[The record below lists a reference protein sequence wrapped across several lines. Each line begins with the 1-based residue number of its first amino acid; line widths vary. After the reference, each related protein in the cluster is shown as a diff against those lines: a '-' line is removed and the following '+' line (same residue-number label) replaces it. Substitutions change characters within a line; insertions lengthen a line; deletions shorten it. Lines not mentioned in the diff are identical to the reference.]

1 MNKRIDIPG
10 VMRDYARVLAAAGF
24 SCYFV
29 GGAVR
34 DRLLG
39 LAVSDWD
46 VATDAK
52 PEEVRRLFKSVI
64 PTGIQH
70 GTVTVRWRGLSVETT
85 TFRVDGEYRD
95 GRRPTSVKFTD
106 DLIEDLSRRDFT
118 INGMAADPASGDIID
133 PNGGLVDLAAGLV
146 RAIGDPAIR
155 FSEDGLRPLRA
166 VRFAARFG
174 FSIDEETFAAIPAT
188 IAKFRMVSAERV
200 RDELS
205 KILLSDR
212 PAEAIGLLDESG
224 LLPEILPELSA
235 CKGVRQGG
243 PHLFDVFGHL
253 LASCAAA
260 PVDTVLRLAAL
271 LHDTGKPCKRI
282 ESADGAIT
290 FYGHDSESAALAEAA
305 LKRLKFPNAVVDE
318 VVHLI
323 RHHMFDYSDSW
334 TDAAV
339 RRFTARIGFEHLR
352 PLALLRLAD
361 SSGMGHGPADP
372 RSVLPLLDRVDD
384 LRSKDQAFSLR
395 DLAIGGNELA
405 GMGWPR
411 GPSMGRALA
420 ELLEAV
426 LDDPD
431 LNTRERLIEIAG
443 RIKSKHVH
451 E

>member
-1 MNKRIDIPG
+1 MNKRIEVPG
-10 VMRDYARVLAAAGF
+10 ILKDFARVFATAGF

-34 DRLLG
+34 DSLLG
-39 LAVSDWD
+39 LAVNDWD
-46 VATDAK
+46 AATDAR
-52 PEEVRRLFKSVI
+52 PEDVQRLFRSVI

-95 GRRPTSVKFTD
+95 GRRPEAVKFSAS
-106 DLIEDLSRRDFT
+106 LIEDLSRRDFT
-118 INGMAADPASGDIID
+118 INGMAADPVSGDIID
-133 PNGGLVDLAAGLV
+133 PNDGLADLSDGLV
-146 RAIGDPAIR
+146 RAIGDPSTR

-166 VRFAARFG
+166 IRFAARFG
-174 FSIDEETFAAIPAT
+174 FSIDRATFAAIPAT
-188 IAKFRMVSAERV
+188 VARFRMVSAERV
-200 RDELS
+200 RDELT
-205 KILLSDR
+205 KILLSDK
-212 PAEAIGLLDESG
+212 PAEALVMLDESC

-243 PHLFDVFGHL
+243 PHLFDVFRHL

-260 PVDTVLRLAAL
+260 PADTVLRLAAL
-271 LHDTGKPCKRI
+271 LHDTGKPCKRN
-282 ESADGAIT
+282 ESPDGSIT
-290 FYGHDSESAALAEAA
+290 FYGHDFESAALAGTA
-305 LKRLKFPNAVVDE
+305 LKRLKYPNSVVDE

-323 RHHMFDYSDSW
+323 RHHMFDYSGSW

-339 RRFTARIGFEHLR
+339 RRFVARVGFEHMR
-352 PLALLRLAD
+352 PLAQLRLAD

-372 RSVLPLLDRVDD
+372 RSVLPLLDRIDD
-384 LRSKDQAFSLR
+384 LRSKEQAFSLR
-395 DLAIGGNELA
+395 DLAIGGDELA
-405 GMGWPR
+405 DLGWPR

-443 RIKSKHVH
+443 KIKSRHVP